1 MTKFVW
7 AVFVPCK
14 KSAAGARPIPK
25 SAVTLCNLR
34 NNAVRRSGVGVNNPK
49 VNMNNSVIQQGS
61 ENIQQLICVL
71 GR

>member
-1 MTKFVW
+1 
-7 AVFVPCK
+7 
-14 KSAAGARPIPK
+14 
-25 SAVTLCNLR
+25 VTLCNLR